1 MKLCQP
7 SELRLSLT
15 AGSLGGLTDPASKKD
30 KSMAQAKNGESAALQ
45 ERLDFIGMDAKSR
58 ATLTKLQPFVEKA
71 MGTALDAFYRKL
83 KQTPEVA
90 RHFVDEKR
98 IAGAKSAQQSH
109 WKLIA
114 SARFDQGYVES
125 AQRIGRTHAR
135 IGLEPRWYIGGYAL
149 IVEQLI
155 RAFAAEHWPTFLGR
169 ARGGGEEFAAS
180 LSCLVKG
187 AVLDMDYA
195 ITTYWET
202 LEGQRRQAEEAQATI
217 KREAA
222 VAVDAIALGL
232 SKLAAKDLT
241 YRMPANLAEGFR
253 KVATDFNEAIAQV
266 ADTMVNVADSVNAVR
281 TGTEQISTASDD
293 LSRRTEQ
300 QAASLE
306 ETAAALDEITATVK
320 RSSDGANH
328 ARTVVTTANEDAKTS
343 SAVVAQTVEAM
354 DAIAKSSQQIGQII
368 GVIDE
373 IAFQTNLLALNAGV
387 EAARAGEAGR
397 GFAVVASEVR
407 ALAQRSAQAAKEIKD
422 LISTSSAQVDRGVQL
437 VAETGKS
444 LDRIMSKVGE
454 ISTVIMAIA
463 GGAKE
468 QATGLSEINTAIN
481 QMDQMTQQNAA
492 MAEEAT
498 AASRSLSEESE
509 RLSELV
515 GQFDVAGRRA
525 GKSRQPGPR
534 SAPRTP
540 SDRAA

>member
-1 MKLCQP
+1 
-7 SELRLSLT
+7 
-15 AGSLGGLTDPASKKD
+15 
-30 KSMAQAKNGESAALQ
+30 MAQAKNSERALQ

-58 ATLTKLQPFVEKA
+58 ATLTKLQPFMEKA
-71 MGTALDAFYRKL
+71 LGSALDAFYRKL

-90 RHFVDEKR
+90 RHFADEKH
-98 IAGAKSAQQSH
+98 IAGAKSAQQTH

-114 SARFDQGYVES
+114 SARFDPSYVES
-125 AQRIGRTHAR
+125 AQRIGRAHAR
-135 IGLEPRWYIGGYAL
+135 TGLEPRWYIGGYAL

-155 RAFAAEHWPTFLGR
+155 HAFVAERWPRFLGR
-169 ARGGGEEFAAS
+169 AKGGGEEFAVA

-195 ITTYWET
+195 ITTY
-202 LEGQRRQAEEAQATI
+202 LEALEDQRRQAEDVQATI

-222 VAVDAIALGL
+222 AAVDAIALGL
-232 SKLAAKDLT
+232 SKLAAKDLA
-241 YRMPANLAEGFR
+241 YRMPVNLAEAFR
-253 KVATDFNEAIAQV
+253 KVGTDFNSAIAQV
-266 ADTMVNVADSVNAVR
+266 ADAMLQVAHSADAIR

-306 ETAAALDEITATVK
+306 ETAAALDQITATVK

-328 ARTVVTTANEDAKTS
+328 ARTVVNTANEDAKTS

-397 GFAVVASEVR
+397 GFAVVAMEVR
-407 ALAQRSAQAAKEIKD
+407 ALAQRSAQAAREIKD

-454 ISTVIMAIA
+454 ISTVIIAIA
-463 GGAKE
+463 GGAEE
-468 QATGLSEINTAIN
+468 QASGLSEINTAIN
-481 QMDQMTQQNAA
+481 HMDQMTQQNAA

-509 RLSELV
+509 KLSGLI
-515 GQFDVAGRRA
+515 GQFDLAAHGA
-525 GKSRQPGPR
+525 ANLRQPGPR
-534 SAPRTP
+534 STRAPARG
-540 SDRAA
+540 RAA

>member
-1 MKLCQP
+1 
-7 SELRLSLT
+7 
-15 AGSLGGLTDPASKKD
+15 
-30 KSMAQAKNGESAALQ
+30 MAQAKNSERALQ

-58 ATLTKLQPFVEKA
+58 ATLTKLQPFMEKA
-71 MGTALDAFYRKL
+71 LGSALDAFYRKL

-90 RHFVDEKR
+90 RHFADEKH
-98 IAGAKSAQQSH
+98 IAGAKSAQQTH

-114 SARFDQGYVES
+114 SARFDPSYVES
-125 AQRIGRTHAR
+125 AQRIGRAHAR
-135 IGLEPRWYIGGYAL
+135 TGLEPRWYIGGYAL

-155 RAFAAEHWPTFLGR
+155 HAFVAERWPRFLGR
-169 ARGGGEEFAAS
+169 AKGGGEEFAVA

-195 ITTYWET
+195 ITTY
-202 LEGQRRQAEEAQATI
+202 LEALEDQRRQAEDVQATI

-222 VAVDAIALGL
+222 AAVDAIALGL
-232 SKLAAKDLT
+232 SKLAAKDLA
-241 YRMPANLAEGFR
+241 YRMPVNLAEAFR
-253 KVATDFNEAIAQV
+253 KVGTDFNSAIAQV
-266 ADTMVNVADSVNAVR
+266 ADAMLQVAHSADAIR

-306 ETAAALDEITATVK
+306 ETAAALDQITATVK

-328 ARTVVTTANEDAKTS
+328 ARTGANPANEDAKRS

-397 GFAVVASEVR
+397 GFAVVAMEVR
-407 ALAQRSAQAAKEIKD
+407 ALAQRSAQAAREIKD

-454 ISTVIMAIA
+454 ISTVIIAIA
-463 GGAKE
+463 GGAEE
-468 QATGLSEINTAIN
+468 QASGLSQINTAIN
-481 QMDQMTQQNAA
+481 HMDQMTQQNAA
-492 MAEEAT
+492 MAAEAT

-509 RLSELV
+509 KLSGLI
-515 GQFDVAGRRA
+515 GQFDLAAHGA
-525 GKSRQPGPR
+525 ANLRQPGPR
-534 SAPRTP
+534 STRAPARG
-540 SDRAA
+540 RAA